1 MMFML
6 LGRRLAATALAILI
20 VGGVVTQGQ
29 APAGRGAVQAP
40 VAAPAPPVSSAD
52 MSNAEETRRQL
63 SEMLEKYPP
72 ALARVLK
79 LDPSL
84 LNNPTYL
91 SPYPALDAFLS
102 AHPEVA
108 HDPGYF
114 FARVPGADV
123 SYRPTDAATMGM
135 DMWRNMFDA
144 FSVFV
149 IFITVTGA
157 LLWLIKTLL
166 DWRRWTRMA
175 RVQAEVH
182 SKLLDRFTANEEL
195 LAYIQ
200 TSAGR
205 RFLESGPVLAEA
217 GPRPLG
223 APVSRILWSFQ
234 VGIVLAVAGFGL
246 FFATRLVQPE
256 VAQGL
261 SVLGVLAIALG
272 VGFILSGLAAWLIS
286 RRMGLFEAMLT
297 QAAAKDATPV

>member
-1 MMFML
+1 ML
-6 LGRRLAATALAILI
+6 LGRRLAATALMIFI
-20 VGGVVTQGQ
+20 VGGVIARGQ
-29 APAGRGAVQAP
+29 APAARGAAQTPAAAQAP
-40 VAAPAPPVSSAD
+40 ARAPAD
-52 MSNAEETRRQL
+52 MSNAEETRRDL
-63 SEMLEKYPP
+63 AEILEKYPP
-72 ALARVLK
+72 ALGRVLK

-84 LNNPTYL
+84 LNSPAYL
-91 SPYPALDAFLS
+91 EPYPALAAFLS

-114 FARVPGADV
+114 LARVPGPDGA
-123 SYRPTDAATMGM
+123 YRPTDAATAAV

-144 FSVFV
+144 FSIFV
-149 IFITVTGA
+149 IFITVTLS

-234 VGIVLAVAGFGL
+234 VGIVLAVAGLGL
-246 FFATRLVQPE
+246 LFTSGRVLPE

-272 VGFILSGLAAWLIS
+272 IGFILSGVAAWMIS
-286 RRMGLFEAMLT
+286 RRMGLFDAML
-297 QAAAKDATPV
+297 AGAVAKDVNSV